1 MTQPAAA
8 SDTQDTAFSLMS
20 IMGPLVAII
29 IGIFMVILD
38 GTAVNVAIPSL
49 VRDLHTNLSTV
60 QWTITGYTLAQAAVI
75 PLAGWLSDRFGPKQV
90 FLTSVG
96 LFTLGSVLCATAQSD
111 GMLVTFRVLQGLGGG
126 FVLPIAM
133 AYVYRLSPPSRV
145 GAIMGMMGIPILL
158 APALGP
164 VVSGWLVQYHSWR
177 WIFLLNLPIGILG
190 VAIGIRALPALNRQK
205 VGALDVPGVI
215 LGPLAFAA
223 LSYGINQGAAS
234 WTSSKTIVGLIVG
247 SIALVGFVIV
257 ELRAHAPLLELRV
270 FRSLE
275 FSRAIIVQ
283 WVGQFALF
291 GALFLLPLF
300 LQQVRGFGAFDTGL
314 ILLPQAISAA
324 IFMPIGGALFDRIGA
339 RPLVMVGLGIVAVAA
354 FLLSSVT
361 ATTQGTDLILPLA
374 MMGAGMGLMMM
385 PLNTHIINS
394 APRELV
400 SRVTSLTNALQQV
413 VASLTVAGLATILT
427 SRLTV
432 HMAAARA
439 TLAAQHHGATG
450 PTQGLP
456 PAVQAQIHALL
467 AHASSLAFDDT
478 FRVMAVFALV
488 GAVLGIMLRR
498 NLAAQQ
504 GDVAPEESMAMA
516 EVSAI

>member
-1 MTQPAAA
+1 
-8 SDTQDTAFSLMS
+8 MS
-20 IMGPLVAII
+20 IAGPLVAII

-38 GTAVNVAIPSL
+38 GTAVNVAIPKL
-49 VRDLHTNLSTV
+49 VVDLHSNLSTV

-75 PLAGWLSDRFGPKQV
+75 PLAGWLSDRFGPKQI

-96 LFTLGSVLCATAQSD
+96 LFTLGSVLCSAAQSD

-177 WIFLLNLPIGILG
+177 WIFLLNLPIGIIG
-190 VAIGIRALPALNRQK
+190 VVLGIRALPALNRQK
-205 VGALDVPGVI
+205 VGALDLPGVL

-223 LSYGINQGAAS
+223 LSYGINQGATS
-234 WTSSKTIVGLIVG
+234 WTSSKTIGGMVIG
-247 SIALVGFVIV
+247 SIALVAFAVV
-257 ELRAHAPLLELRV
+257 ELRSRAPLLELRV
-270 FRSLE
+270 FRSIE
-275 FSRAIIVQ
+275 FSRSILVQ

-291 GALFLLPLF
+291 GVLFLLPLF
-300 LQQVRGFGAFDTGL
+300 LQQVRGYGAFDTGL

-339 RPLVMVGLGIVAVAA
+339 RPLVMAGLGLVAIAA
-354 FLLSSVT
+354 FLLSGVT
-361 ATTQGTDLILPLA
+361 ATTEGTSLILPLA

-385 PLNTHIINS
+385 PLNTHIINA
-394 APRELV
+394 APRALV

-413 VASLTVAGLATILT
+413 IASLTVAGLATILT

-432 HMAAARA
+432 HMNAAKA
-439 TLAAQHHGATG
+439 TLASQHHGAPA
-450 PTQGLP
+450 PTHSLP
-456 PAVQAQIHALL
+456 PAVQAQIHALF
-467 AHASSLAFDDT
+467 AHASALAFDDT
-478 FRVMAVFALV
+478 FKVMAVFGLV
-488 GAVLGIMLRR
+488 GAVLGVLLRR

-504 GDVAPEESMAMA
+504 GDVAPEESAAMA
-516 EVSAI
+516 QVGAL